1 MRALVEVTVNLVST
15 NSWRN
20 GVVTAFAQRVAATDT
35 LQCEPASA
43 PCAVGVD
50 RFQRVVGT
58 GRVIPAGRSVP
69 RAYDEL
75 VRPDQDA
82 EDGAHVVAT
91 FCQSPVRLCWIRM
104 FGASRAAARAPMM
117 MSAAGNAC

>member
-1 MRALVEVTVNLVST
+1 MRALVEVTVNLISK
-15 NSWRN
+15 NSGRN
-20 GVVTAFAQRVAATDT
+20 GIVTACAQRVAATDT
-35 LQCEPASA
+35 SQCEPAPT

-58 GRVIPAGRSVP
+58 GRVITAGRSAP
-69 RAYDEL
+69 RADDKL

-91 FCQSPVRLCWIRM
+91 FCQSPVRL
-104 FGASRAAARAPMM
+104 
-117 MSAAGNAC
+117 